1 MVTCIIGALR
11 QERNLLW
18 IGSLAFGG
26 SPIPVQRASTVPL
39 IRQTETDDDFL
50 SEIFSPVISS
60 SIEHLIGPILIQ
72 TQSCTGYI
80 SSSPCG
86 VTTQPRIF
94 DPAASV
100 HKRTAPRRRAPL
112 SKQVEIRR
120 GPAVLLTVS
129 LSRKLHFIFSSR
141 FILSLSSVSS
151 NATHYCIR
159 NRMRITD

>member
-1 MVTCIIGALR
+1 VQHRSPPPGKK
-11 QERNLLW
+11 RNLLW

-120 GPAVLLTVS
+120 GPAVLLTVT
-129 LSRKLHFIFSSR
+129 LSRKIHFIFSSR
-141 FILSLSSVSS
+141 FILSLF
-151 NATHYCIR
+151 
-159 NRMRITD
+159 

>member
-18 IGSLAFGG
+18 IGSQAFGG
-26 SPIPVQRASTVPL
+26 SPIPVQRASRVPL
-39 IRQTETDDDFL
+39 FRQIETDEDF
-50 SEIFSPVISS
+50 STEIFSPVISS
-60 SIEHLIGPILIQ
+60 SIEHLTGPILI
-72 TQSCTGYI
+72 
-80 SSSPCG
+80 PPLCG
-86 VTTQPRIF
+86 VTTQPKIF

-100 HKRTAPRRRAPL
+100 HKRMAPRRRAPL